1 MSWQLQ
7 VLSSARWFKEF
18 IHLIEYSFN
27 ETDMID
33 YDLMLLN
40 DINKEMKMNAMKLS
54 SVRISLI
61 WRAIQI
67 TEW

>member
-7 VLSSARWFKEF
+7 VLSSACWFKNI

-33 YDLMLLN
+33 DNLMVLN
-40 DINKEMKMNAMKLS
+40 DTLRQTVYIYK
-54 SVRISLI
+54 
-61 WRAIQI
+61 QI
-67 TEW
+67 IVQWNFIPFEFP